1 MYSRSFTE
9 AEEPPVAT
17 FRLMIAHII
26 LLVSIS
32 LTHFHKTCNQKCCL
46 AFLYGSDITVFIDR
60 ARAREIGPAEEKV
73 EFFGGFSFTD

>member
-26 LLVSIS
+26 LIVSIS
-32 LTHFHKTCNQKCCL
+32 LTHFQKIRNQKCCSAL
-46 AFLYGSDITVFIDR
+46 LYGSDITVFIDR
-60 ARAREIGPAEEKV
+60 ARAREIGPAEKKV
-73 EFFGGFSFTD
+73 EIFWWFFAH